1 MFCIAAFIV
10 FVILGIFSA
19 RYRKLAKKAWSC
31 VVRKI
36 TFRPCEIGFKEDAKN
51 VLLGKLILTKP
62 RLAKFLDKWIE
73 VFATIFVVLSVWS
86 LLVVFQSGL
95 NLFVY
100 DTCSPKNVESC
111 SLGGEACGV
120 STGQQTFFEAV
131 KDLNVFDWTKEEIF
145 FFAETV
151 SRIPDRFKN
160 WNPEEYIDK
169 TATYLKPFDPKKQ
182 VALEIIDPGCKFCA
196 KLLKN
201 IETAQFEDI
210 YNLTYIP
217 YAIPDPTA
225 PNGFKFPNSPLV
237 ISYLEA
243 VKLYPSNSE
252 VPADWQILEKLF
264 LGKTLEGASYQEN
277 FNLLY
282 SKKEA
287 EDILVGWLS
296 DIGYSSEQIEK
307 IQETAKS
314 DDIKKKIERQVDI
327 VENKIRTIKIPTI
340 IFNERRYD
348 RVIGPEKLK

>member
-1 MFCIAAFIV
+1 MFCIAAFII
-10 FVILGIFSA
+10 FLFLGIFSV

-51 VLLGKLILTKP
+51 VLIGKLILTKP
-62 RLAKFLDKWIE
+62 RLAKFLDRWIE
-73 VFATIFVVLSVWS
+73 LFAAIFVILSIWS

-100 DTCSPKNVESC
+100 DTCTPKNVESC
-111 SLGGEACGV
+111 SLGGESCGI
-120 STGQQTFFEAV
+120 STGQETFFEAA
-131 KDLNVFDWTKEEIF
+131 KNLNLLSWAKNETLF
-145 FFAETV
+145 FFETV

-160 WNPEEYIDK
+160 WQPEEYVDES
-169 TATYLKPFDPKKQ
+169 ATYLKPFDLKKQ
-182 VALEIIDPGCKFCA
+182 IALEIIDPGCKFCA

-201 IETAQFEDI
+201 IEIAQFQNI

-217 YAIPDPTA
+217 YAIPDPNS
-225 PNGFKFPNSPLV
+225 PGGFKFPNSPLV

-243 VKLYPSNSE
+243 VKIYPLDSSP
-252 VPADWQILEKLF
+252 PADWQILEKLF
-264 LGKTLEGASYQEN
+264 LSKNEEGGSYQEN

-282 SKKEA
+282 SRDEA
-287 EDILVGWLS
+287 EKILISWLS
-296 DIGYSSEQIEK
+296 DIGYTNEQIEK
-307 IQETAKS
+307 IKKISRS
-314 DDIKKKIERQVDI
+314 DEVKNKIKKQIQI
-327 VENKIRTIKIPTI
+327 VEDKIRTIKIPTI